1 MHPAL
6 SIRSRAPFAAR
17 KGRVSGPCV
26 VQCSIAMVQS
36 VKATY
41 RDGVLEPSE
50 SLDLEDGDVVMLS
63 ISVEGG
69 ADDGEAAEAASVGGN
84 GEIDDPN
91 RRGESQIVSEEAEHS
106 VLRMIRRIHEST
118 PESAWD
124 NVPTDGARNYKHY
137 LYGWP
142 KDRG

>member
-1 MHPAL
+1 
-6 SIRSRAPFAAR
+6 
-17 KGRVSGPCV
+17 
-26 VQCSIAMVQS
+26 MVQS

-41 RDGVLEPSE
+41 RDGVFEPSE

-63 ISVEGG
+63 ISVEG
-69 ADDGEAAEAASVGGN
+69 DAEGGGVTESEPVGN
-84 GEIDDPN
+84 GEVDGAEELEVDV
-91 RRGESQIVSEEAEHS
+91 VSEEAEHS
-106 VLRMIRRIHEST
+106 VLRMIREIHEST

-124 NVPTDGARNYKHY
+124 NVPNDGARNYKHY

>member
-1 MHPAL
+1 
-6 SIRSRAPFAAR
+6 
-17 KGRVSGPCV
+17 
-26 VQCSIAMVQS
+26 MVQS

-41 RDGVLEPSE
+41 ENGVLKPSE
-50 SLDLEDGDVVMLS
+50 SIDLEDGDVVTLS
-63 ISVEGG
+63 ISVERG
-69 ADDGEAAEAASVGGN
+69 ASDGEAIESVSVDGN

-91 RRGESQIVSEEAEHS
+91 RRGESQVVSEEAEHS

>member
-1 MHPAL
+1 
-6 SIRSRAPFAAR
+6 
-17 KGRVSGPCV
+17 
-26 VQCSIAMVQS
+26 MVQS
-36 VKATY
+36 VKATD

>member
-1 MHPAL
+1 
-6 SIRSRAPFAAR
+6 
-17 KGRVSGPCV
+17 
-26 VQCSIAMVQS
+26 MVQR
-36 VKATY
+36 VQATY

-50 SLDLEDGDVVMLS
+50 SLDLEEGDVVTVF
-63 ISVEGG
+63 ISAEGG
-69 ADDGEAAEAASVGGN
+69 SKDGETAESESVGGN